1 MRPGTDSWRQPSI
14 RVTQSNKMG
23 YFTCTKNTLN
33 AAQLSGKAK
42 AEQQQRWPNTT
53 DKERRGP
60 LRQAHQP
67 AAQLGL
73 PAPSRWPQPWQSQ
86 TSCKK
91 TRYNKPSLTAA
102 GPAHTMQN
110 SYKLHIKPPV
120 QSRKANQPPPLTNHN
135 VRKALYTKLSCEVC
149 QCAPPIL
156 LQVRRVSHPF
166 TRGLHTYY
174 HFHLSSKQNV

>member
-1 MRPGTDSWRQPSI
+1 
-14 RVTQSNKMG
+14 MG

-33 AAQLSGKAK
+33 AAQVGPK

-73 PAPSRWPQPWQSQ
+73 PAPSRWPLPWQSQ

-91 TRYNKPSLTAA
+91 KRYNKPSLTAA
-102 GPAHTMQN
+102 GPAHITQPCKTAT
-110 SYKLHIKPPV
+110 SYTLNHPSKTGRPT
-120 QSRKANQPPPLTNHN
+120 SPPPLTNHN
-135 VRKALYTKLSCEVC
+135 VRKALYTKLSCDVC
-149 QCAPPIL
+149 QCTPPIL